1 MGAKVSDHISATEI
15 VEHVD
20 VLVVGAGISGIAA
33 AYALSRGP
41 ERTFAVID
49 AMAGHGGTWRLHR
62 YPGVRSD
69 SDLFTYGFHFKPWGG
84 APIASG
90 AQILDYLGEAIADNG
105 LASHFRYGIEMES
118 ADWDSPTKRW
128 RIKGKHGADGTPF
141 EMTCGFLWMCQGYY
155 RHAQGFTPQW
165 PGMADFKG
173 RIVHPQTWPD
183 DLNVAGKRVVVV
195 GSGATAATLVPALA
209 GQCAHVTMLQ
219 RSPTYFDLRE
229 NRDELADTLRTL
241 EIDPATIHDIV
252 RRKITYDQQAYSR
265 FVARH
270 PEKARH
276 ALMRPLEDWLPKAE
290 VEQHFAPA
298 YMPWQQRVAVTPSAD
313 LFRAL
318 KSGAASVI
326 TDQIERFTPDGL
338 VLQSGQTLA
347 ADIVVTATGFEM
359 TTLGDAQFRVDGRPV
374 DVGKTR
380 TYRACLITGLPNL
393 ARSVGY
399 LRVSSWTLRAELTAG
414 FVMRLLERM
423 DTLGAASVEV
433 ELPDRTELQNRNTED
448 DLKPFTATYMMRVLD
463 KIPRSGPAPGWQVE
477 DYWTEKESIPAI
489 DVTSKPFVFRGS
501 DGNDLGAPPAM
512 APVRAR

>member
-1 MGAKVSDHISATEI
+1 MGVVMSDDKPAVDIL
-15 VEHVD
+15 EHVD

-41 ERTFAVID
+41 KRSFVVID
-49 AMAGHGGTWRLHR
+49 AMEGHGGTWRLHR

-84 APIASG
+84 APMASG
-90 AQILDYLGEAIADNG
+90 AEILEYLGEAIADNG
-105 LASHFRYGIEMES
+105 LASHFRYGIEMQN
-118 ADWDSPTKRW
+118 ADWDSRSKRW
-128 RIKGKHGADGTPF
+128 RIKGTRGADSARF

-173 RIVHPQTWPD
+173 QIVHPQTWPD
-183 DLNVAGKRVVVV
+183 DLDVAGKRIVVV

-241 EIDPATIHDIV
+241 EIDPATIHDVV

-270 PEKARH
+270 PEKARQ

-290 VEQHFAPA
+290 VEHHFAPA

-318 KSGAASVI
+318 KSGTASVV

-338 VLQSGQTLA
+338 VLQSGQMLA
-347 ADIVVTATGFEM
+347 AEIVVTATGFEM
-359 TTLGDAQFRVDGRPV
+359 TTLGDAIFSVDGQPM
-374 DVGKTR
+374 DIGKTR
-380 TYRACLITGLPNL
+380 TYRACLFTGLPNL

-414 FVMRLLERM
+414 FVMRLLDRM
-423 DTLGAASVEV
+423 DALGAASVEV
-433 ELPDRTELQNRNTED
+433 ELPSTPPPQSRNTD
-448 DLKPFTATYMMRVLD
+448 QDLKPFTATYMMRVLD

-477 DYWTEKESIPAI
+477 DYWTEKDSMPAI
-489 DVTSKPFVFRGS
+489 DITSEPFVFRAS
-501 DGNDLGAPPAM
+501 DGAVLGAPPEV
-512 APVRAR
+512 APVPAP